1 MIAQLF
7 QIPQQ
12 YQAFALSVAVGKD
25 IGSLKMFLKKQETVK
40 KKARKIATGKTK
52 TRNPH
57 TNCRL
62 MGYYWNWVPMS
73 TNTI

>member
-12 YQAFALSVAVGKD
+12 YHAFAVGKD

-40 KKARKIATGKTK
+40 KKPEKLPQEKPRPEILT
-52 TRNPH
+52 PI
-57 TNCRL
+57 
-62 MGYYWNWVPMS
+62 VD
-73 TNTI
+73 